1 MVRTSGNTLEG
12 LRRRAA
18 TYAAKK
24 CGAEAAAARARAGDH
39 ALLLEAARK
48 YTRAANVLKAATPET
63 KGDKHIWLR
72 VAACRWHAALAS
84 VEDVGDAAA
93 VARAHALGKAST
105 AVADAVRVV
114 FAAESV
120 ADELA
125 ARQQLKVAEDAFL
138 DLHSPTEARRPR
150 PTSRRVAF
158 QQRVVAS
165 QAARRAS
172 QARANARRAT
182 RSAEVSPASHFSHRS
197 PSSNNSSRRRR
208 RSRRSSS
215 APLARSRTRRVTSAR
230 RAIIGSSPSTSQIS
244 RW

>member
-125 ARQQLKVAEDAFL
+125 ARQQLKVAEDAFKPL
-138 DLHSPTEARRPR
+138 EAARRPR
-150 PTSRRVAF
+150 PTSRTACRRPKARRVAGGESGK
-158 QQRVVAS
+158 RVGCMESSAANCNPPKSRRLRVAGGG
-165 QAARRAS
+165 RG
-172 QARANARRAT
+172 RRAT
-182 RSAEVSPASHFSHRS
+182 GATPAS
-197 PSSNNSSRRRR
+197 
-208 RSRRSSS
+208 
-215 APLARSRTRRVTSAR
+215 
-230 RAIIGSSPSTSQIS
+230 
-244 RW
+244 